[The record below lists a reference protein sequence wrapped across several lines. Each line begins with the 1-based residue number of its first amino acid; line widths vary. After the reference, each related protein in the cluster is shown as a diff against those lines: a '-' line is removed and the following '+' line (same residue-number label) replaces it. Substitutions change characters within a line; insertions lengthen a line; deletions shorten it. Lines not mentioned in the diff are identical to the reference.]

1 MQEILWQKGLL
12 GEYSPQVLVNMSV
25 YLMGLRFAVRSDDHR
40 RLSHY
45 PSQIQ
50 LVEPP
55 NSTAI
60 NNNKPGRTEVHS
72 KGSCALG

>member
-1 MQEILWQKGLL
+1 MQKILWQKGLL
-12 GEYSPQVLVNMSV
+12 GEQVLSV
-25 YLMGLRFAVRSDDHR
+25 YLMGLHFAVISDDHR

-60 NNNKPGRTEVHS
+60 NNNKPGRTEVNS